1 MSAPGRIRHG
11 LVVWCG
17 RAAGIENWRLHQTKV
32 VASKDRAVEP
42 CTEPVGHI
50 PESMEPE
57 LTLLGISTPERVHVL
72 IVWYRGPS
80 LCLGGLTLCNRCR
93 THECFL
99 ESPSWGDP
107 MLCFR
112 HD

>member
-11 LVVWCG
+11 RVVWCG
-17 RAAGIENWRLHQTKV
+17 RAAGRENWRLHQTKV

-42 CTEPVGHI
+42 CTEPVGYI

-72 IVWYRGPS
+72 IVWYRPPS
-80 LCLGGLTLCNRCR
+80 LCLGV
-93 THECFL
+93 
-99 ESPSWGDP
+99 SPSATGVARINVSLNRQAGGDP